1 MDGTVQQHF
10 GRTGD
15 QRGLGH
21 GGQNITH
28 VVLVQLRQLVRGTV
42 HWRGGGGKTKRGERQ
57 ATTIELETEQQ
68 QQN

>member
-1 MDGTVQQHF
+1 
-10 GRTGD
+10 
-15 QRGLGH
+15 
-21 GGQNITH
+21 